1 MLVTQS
7 RAKHFLLVVDYLG
20 TLLFAVEGAMAAIRA
35 QLDLLGVVVL
45 AFSTALG
52 GGIIRDLL
60 IGATPPASIRN
71 WHLGAIAFLGAGI
84 TFCFY
89 GAVGRIP
96 EPLLLTLDAAGLSLF
111 AVSGAAKALAFDI
124 HPFVAVLMGAITG
137 VGGGTVRDMM
147 LARVPG
153 VLRSDIYAVAAM
165 AGSVV
170 VVTGIRLGRSPR
182 WMAWIGGMCCF
193 ILRIVAVW
201 RHWNLPSIQT
211 P

>member
-1 MLVTQS
+1 MLVTESQ
-7 RAKHFLLVVDYLG
+7 AKHFLLVLDYLG
-20 TLLFAVEGAMAAIRA
+20 TLLFAIEGAMAAIRSR
-35 QLDLLGVVVL
+35 LDLLGVVVL

-52 GGIIRDLL
+52 GGIVRDLL
-60 IGATPPASIRN
+60 IGATPPASIKN
-71 WHLGAIAFLGAGI
+71 WKLGAIAFLGAGI

-89 GAVGRIP
+89 GVAGRIP
-96 EPLLLTLDAAGLSLF
+96 EPLLIALDAAGLSLF
-111 AVSGAAKALAFDI
+111 AVSGAAKALAFDT
-124 HPFVAVLMGAITG
+124 HPFVAVLMGTITG

-170 VVTGIRLGRSPR
+170 LVAGIRLGWSPR

-193 ILRIVAVW
+193 TLRILAVW
-201 RHWNLPSIQT
+201 KHWNLPSIQA

>member
-1 MLVTQS
+1 MLVTES
-7 RAKHFLLVVDYLG
+7 RAKHFLLVLDYLG
-20 TLLFAVEGAMAAIRA
+20 TLLFAVEGAMAAIRS
-35 QLDLLGVVVL
+35 QLDLFGVVVL

-60 IGATPPASIRN
+60 IGATPPASIKN
-71 WHLGAIAFLGAGI
+71 WRFGAIAFLGAGI
-84 TFCFY
+84 NFW
-89 GAVGRIP
+89 
-96 EPLLLTLDAAGLSLF
+96 LLWCSRPDTGTTVVTLDAAGLSLF

-124 HPFVAVLMGAITG
+124 NSFVAVLMGTITG

-153 VLRSDIYAVAAM
+153 VLRSDIYAVAAI
-165 AGSVV
+165 AGSIVL
-170 VVTGIRLGRSPR
+170 VTGIRLGWSPR